1 LKPLQGIADEAWYA
15 WCFWVMMILLSVAF
29 AGLLMARMY
38 MMPDDSCADGKPC
51 ITQPATVAH
60 RLMALINALME

>member
-1 LKPLQGIADEAWYA
+1 
-15 WCFWVMMILLSVAF
+15 MMILLSVAF